1 MNNQAIEML
10 NPLTFFQECES
21 IGLKVPNYNQL
32 SHYQLTED
40 LQQFKSLGLFENG
53 HFYLNS
59 KVKKIPIE
67 ANFEKVEEFDS
78 DPDDPYV
85 LTKVVEGDH
94 YHANIICKNGS
105 VMVLQVNPQI
115 TSVSNFTPPE
125 IKKWSQQIVSAK
137 SLSGMFTIEFVVAKQ
152 NQETTAIRMVPIL
165 QPSILAYGSD
175 KEVSIFSL
183 MKL

>member
-1 MNNQAIEML
+1 MF
-10 NPLTFFQECES
+10 NPLTFFQECEN

-32 SHYQLTED
+32 SHHQLTED

-67 ANFEKVEEFDS
+67 ASFEKVEEFDS

-94 YHANIICKNGS
+94 YHANIICKNGF
-105 VMVLQVNPQI
+105 VMVLQVTPQNTQCLKI
-115 TSVSNFTPPE
+115 TQKVTFFQFWHFSP
-125 IKKWSQQIVSAK
+125 
-137 SLSGMFTIEFVVAKQ
+137 
-152 NQETTAIRMVPIL
+152 
-165 QPSILAYGSD
+165 
-175 KEVSIFSL
+175 IFSYQN
-183 MKL
+183 